1 VDTLE
6 TLRQMI
12 IEKFEIDPEKVQAD
26 TDLTSLGIDSLSIA
40 EFIFDVEDKFKVELP
55 DPRVEI
61 RDLKV
66 VKPPVPFTTLRELS
80 AQLDQLIETQ
90 RPKAPGAPGA

>member
-12 IEKFEIDPEKVQAD
+12 IEEFEIEPEKVQPD
-26 TDLTSLGIDSLSIA
+26 TDLTTLGIDSLSIA

-55 DPRVEI
+55 DPRVEV
-61 RDLKV
+61 RDLKA
-66 VKPPVPFTTLRELS
+66 VKSAAPFTTLREL
-80 AQLDQLIETQ
+80 AVQLDQLIATQ
-90 RPKAPGAPGA
+90 KPKV